1 MRLTLGLLLSTT
13 VAALPGLAKDT
24 LAPQGK
30 LPDPDRHALRLME
43 FYNAP
48 ENLGQAANEIKRR
61 SEASV
66 RDAEAECIV
75 AGAQCCSN
83 ANGEPFCIGD
93 FSCDDDACVATVPEV
108 ADTADVAEDEQAVAD
123 EDLSPEEKA
132 AATLAAAEKAA
143 AEAAAAAAVAAEKAR
158 AEAEQKRKDKAAE
171 TEAATA
177 DAAAVADEKRESDA
191 EGAVD
196 ATDAATA
203 AHDEAERAMS
213 EAADAKAKEDAK
225 VKDAM
230 EGSTDAEDER
240 KAAEAERVEEENER
254 KAEEAA
260 GKETLS
266 PAIAQAHDV
275 AEAAAKAAKAAH
287 DVAEASSKDA
297 NAERKAAMGVDED
310 EQEQEQE
317 QEEEGEEEVPEAI
330 KQHDEAVAAQ
340 KEAEEAQEETA
351 ANAPKDKS
359 KETYANATEAAKAAH
374 DDAVKTAAGINKAN
388 QAAAKKAKE
397 KEEKKK
403 AAKEKEDER
412 FLRGDPWPTFAPQ
425 HPSGDKHYQS
435 GWTLNSLTALLHRGV
450 ASNNL
455 ASVGLAIHCF
465 DGTENYYEPWKP
477 CKVSKKDHCP
487 QGGAW
492 WSASIINEKQR
503 FTIGFGGIVLAPN
516 NKLTKVEC
524 SWDSDMGSEA
534 GGCARPAVHDP
545 FPADKLKD
553 MLEKSMGRTVTAA
566 GRVGMYNEVVV
577 DAAHYE
583 KHLPNSVAAFVY
595 FNDTVSG
602 IAGDTTLADKIVT
615 TNTYLAMIDAY
626 NYTEADVPLLQIDR
640 EDGLVIDVSLG
651 ARQFAA
657 THTLQQY
664 RESHPEEA
672 KRMPR
677 RYKFDAAEGGTSSTR
692 QLPGVRGATLTS
704 SSSGSSSSS
713 SKDSSSS
720 SSSSSRLSD
729 KLDEK

>member
-1 MRLTLGLLLSTT
+1 MLLTLGLLLSTT
-13 VAALPGLAKDT
+13 VAALPGLVKDA

-30 LPDPDRHALRLME
+30 LPDPGRHALRLME

-48 ENLGQAANEIKRR
+48 ENLGEAANQIKRR
-61 SEASV
+61 TEASA

-75 AGAQCCSN
+75 AGAQCCTNPS
-83 ANGEPFCIGD
+83 GEGFCVGD
-93 FSCDDDACVATVPEV
+93 FSCDNDACVATVADV
-108 ADTADVAEDEQAVAD
+108 ADAVDVAEDEQAVAD

-177 DAAAVADEKRESDA
+177 DAAAEANEKRKTDA
-191 EGAVD
+191 ESAEDV
-196 ATDAATA
+196 TDAATA

-213 EAADAKAKEDAK
+213 EAADKKAKEDAK

-230 EGSTDAEDER
+230 EEKTDAEDER
-240 KAAEAERVEEENER
+240 KVAEAERVEEEEAR

-275 AEAAAKAAKAAH
+275 AEAAAKAAKEAH
-287 DVAEASSKDA
+287 DAAEAASEDA

-317 QEEEGEEEVPEAI
+317 QEQEGEEQVPEAI

-340 KEAEEAQEETA
+340 KEAEEAQESAQE
-351 ANAPKDKS
+351 NAPKEK
-359 KETYANATEAAKAAH
+359 YANATEAAKAAH
-374 DDAVKTAAGINKAN
+374 DDAVKTAAGINEAN

-397 KEEKKK
+397 REEKKK
-403 AAKEKEDER
+403 KATEKEAER
-412 FLRGDPWPTFAPQ
+412 LVRGDPWPTFAPQ
-425 HPSGDKHYQS
+425 HPSGDKHYKS
-435 GWTLNSLTALLHRGV
+435 GWSLNALTALLHRGV

-566 GRVGMYNEVVV
+566 GRVGMYNEVVI

-583 KHLPNSVAAFVY
+583 HHLPNSVAAFVY

-602 IAGDTTLADKIVT
+602 LGGDSNVADKIVT
-615 TNTYLAMIDAY
+615 TNAYLAMIDAY
-626 NYTEADVPLLQIDR
+626 NYTEADVPLLQVDR
-640 EDGLVIDVSLG
+640 EDGLVLDVSLG
-651 ARQFAA
+651 ARQFAE

-677 RYKFDAAEGGTSSTR
+677 RYKFDAAAAGSKKVHADEQQQR
-692 QLPGVRGATLTS
+692 QQQQQQQGQQQQQQQQQGQQQQQAER
-704 SSSGSSSSS
+704 
-713 SKDSSSS
+713 
-720 SSSSSRLSD
+720 
-729 KLDEK
+729 